1 MPIMET
7 LAIGSAIAGGL
18 QSIFGGQAQ
27 GAAIRAQNE
36 QAYRNWIQANSQKT
50 FNNAREQ
57 FQAAQA
63 FAQQLKRNSAIARS
77 AYETQSLATQ
87 ALKNTVSFQQNELSK
102 QVRTQQGSLVNA
114 LLAKGVSGSSGLMQS
129 LALNQTLSALASA
142 KNLEYNAFLEKQ
154 NIDRQT
160 QNTLSQQ
167 TENIFMPN
175 IQLYDQAPIFG
186 DAGAAEMGGLI
197 SGVVQ
202 IGGAVAAAGIE
213 TPKSTTTT
221 TTPRT
226 ISVTPTTSTS
236 SVPTTSTSSV
246 PYFLRR

>member
-1 MPIMET
+1 MTM
-7 LAIGSAIAGGL
+7 LAIGSAVAGGL
-18 QSIFGGQAQ
+18 SSIFGGQAQ

-226 ISVTPTTSTS
+226 VSVTPTTSTS